1 MLLVKISFWSLNRF
15 NGLPL
20 LSRLCVLQ
28 QFCGVLGH
36 TFMEFLKGSG
46 DYCQAQHAAYA
57 DEWTAKLAIDLKH
70 LSHRRNPIT
79 LAGPGR
85 LPEPATTRPGW
96 GNSTR
101 CTLPLSASAWPESRW
116 NQPCFYFLPFLLF
129 YSKRKGVWF
138 TFPLQVP
145 SFPHLPVAVLLFFF
159 KFLVKALPTLK
170 KFSEVFLFF
179 FFGSCVA
186 EISLEVFFL
195 CLTFP
200 PSLTVY
206 IGVFTLWKTFG
217 LYEKI
222 WFFLLLSRWL
232 EWTDLPLWR
241 SPTKTWGSSLPTIPP
256 MPPWTSSLR
265 WALKACVDIFINS
278 VLWCKKKTTF

>member
-145 SFPHLPVAVLLFFF
+145 SFPHLPVAVLLFFL

-179 FFGSCVA
+179 FLDPV
-186 EISLEVFFL
+186 
-195 CLTFP
+195 
-200 PSLTVY
+200 
-206 IGVFTLWKTFG
+206 
-217 LYEKI
+217 
-222 WFFLLLSRWL
+222 LLKSRWKFFFVFDIPSEFNCL
-232 EWTDLPLWR
+232 HWCFHSVEDFWVIRKDLFFFTVVTMARMNRPAPVEITYKNMRFLITHN
-241 SPTKTWGSSLPTIPP
+241 PTNATLNKFIEVSTKSLC
-256 MPPWTSSLR
+256 WH
-265 WALKACVDIFINS
+265 FY
-278 VLWCKKKTTF
+278 